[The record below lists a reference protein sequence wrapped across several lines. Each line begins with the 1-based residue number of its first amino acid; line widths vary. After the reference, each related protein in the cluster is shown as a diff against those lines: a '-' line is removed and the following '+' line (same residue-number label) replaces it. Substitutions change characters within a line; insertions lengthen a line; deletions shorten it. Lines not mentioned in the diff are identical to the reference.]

1 MVQETVSSTRVTDVV
16 IRLVG
21 ESGEG
26 TVTLG
31 DVMVEMFTQMG
42 LDIYTFQTFP
52 AEIKGGTVMYQL
64 RAKSGV
70 TLSPGDSVDIL
81 VALNDEG
88 FALFGSGLSERAI
101 LLYNA
106 DAFTPPPDSKRI
118 DIALPITTLARQEKE
133 AIRHELQ
140 GEVLKR
146 LPAPVN
152 TVGLGALMELVGAP
166 LEPAEKYLQKVF
178 GRKGDAV
185 VRMNVSALHTGARH
199 VAEQLNGQRYVQ
211 VHPAPKQAG
220 RLMVTGNQM
229 LSMGAIAGGLKLFA
243 GYPITPASE
252 IMEFLARELP
262 AFGGTVIQAEDEIA
276 ALGMCLGASY
286 AGVRAMTATSG
297 PGLSLMVEQL
307 NLAGQAEI
315 PVVVVDVQRGG
326 ASTGLPT
333 KTSQGDLNL
342 AIYGMHNESPRI
354 VLACSSVEDTFWT
367 TVEALN
373 LAEEFQ
379 CPVILLSDQSLATR
393 RSTVPHPDITQL
405 KLTERKQPTPDEIA
419 HGYQRYRDTVD
430 GISPMAIPGT
440 PGAVYTSTG
449 IEHDEKGDPS
459 YTPENA
465 VHMKQKRFRKMESL
479 LHRHGRRLVRLW
491 GDTGEADVGIIA
503 YGSLEGVV
511 REATEAAQ
519 AKGIRVAHL
528 HLRLLQPF
536 PREPVLEFAGRCGS
550 LLVPELTW
558 SGQLANWIKVNTD
571 LSVTSL
577 RKDDGLPFLARD
589 ILEAIEDLAHASPSR
604 RTLS

>member
-1 MVQETVSSTRVTDVV
+1 MTQETALSTATDVV

-64 RAKSGV
+64 RGKSGV

-88 FALFGSGLSERAI
+88 FSLFGSGLSENAI
-101 LLYNA
+101 LLYNS
-106 DAFTPPPDSKRI
+106 DAFTPPPDSNRT
-118 DIALPITTLARQEKE
+118 DIALPITTLAREQKE
-133 AIRHELQ
+133 AIRHELE
-140 GEVLKR
+140 GEILKR

-152 TVGLGALMELVGAP
+152 TVGLGALMALLGAP
-166 LEPAEKYLQKVF
+166 LEPAEVYLQRVF
-178 GRKGDAV
+178 GRKGEPV
-185 VRMNVSALHTGARH
+185 VRMNVSALQTGARY
-199 VAEQLNGQRYVQ
+199 VMEQLGPNRAVL
-211 VHPAPKQAG
+211 VHPVEQRQR

-229 LSMGAIAGGLKLFA
+229 LSMGAIAAGLKFYA

-286 AGVRAMTATSG
+286 AGQRAMTATSG
-297 PGLSLMVEQL
+297 PGLSLMVEL
-307 NLAGQAEI
+307 ANLAGQAEI
-315 PVVVVDVQRGG
+315 PVVITDVQRGG

-342 AIYGMHNESPRI
+342 AIYGMHNESPRV

-367 TVEALN
+367 TIEAFN

-379 CPVILLSDQSLATR
+379 CPVILLSDQSMATR
-393 RSTVPHPDITQL
+393 RSTVPPPDVSHLQL
-405 KLTERKQPTPDEIA
+405 VDRRTPTDEELANGYKRYLDTE
-419 HGYQRYRDTVD
+419 D

-440 PGAVYTSTG
+440 PGGAYTSTG
-449 IEHDEKGDPS
+449 IEHDEVGDPG
-459 YTPENA
+459 YTPELA
-465 VHMKQKRFRKMESL
+465 TRMKAKRFRKMAAL
-479 LHRHGRRLVRLW
+479 LERHANRLVRHW
-491 GDTGEADVGIIA
+491 GTPDEADVGIIA
-503 YGSLEGVV
+503 YGSLEGVI
-511 REATEAAQ
+511 REATERAESE
-519 AKGIRVAHL
+519 GIRVAHL

-536 PREPVLEFAGRCGS
+536 PRQQVLEFAARCRTV
-550 LLVPELTW
+550 LVPELTW
-558 SGQLANWIKVNTD
+558 SGQLANWIKVNTN
-571 LSVTSL
+571 LSVASL
-577 RKDDGLPFLARD
+577 RKDDGLPFLSSD
-589 ILEAIEDLAHASPSR
+589 IYRRICELADTPHEGR
-604 RTLS
+604 YHQ